1 MLETCS
7 RKDGRFFIWNS
18 KPVTRNLQLETMK
31 SLFKK
36 EIKLFF
42 GSLIGYLVIVVFLL
56 VTGLFLWVFPGSYNI
71 PENGYA
77 TLEGLFSL
85 APWLY
90 LFLIPAITMRFF
102 ADEKRSGT
110 IEILL
115 TRPISDFKIV
125 TAKFLAGLLIVV
137 FSLLP
142 TLLYFLS
149 VYMLG
154 NPVGSID
161 VGATWGSFIGLF
173 FLATIYISIGIF
185 ASSLTEN
192 QIVSFILAMA
202 LSFLFYLGFEFVATS
217 GVPFFLEQLLSWFS
231 INSHYQSVSRGVI
244 DLRDLLYFIGMTF
257 LFLYATSLFLRKG
270 NWKLRKTK
278 INASLFVFG
287 LVVVFIVSVNF
298 LLRFDLTSDKRFS
311 VSKVSTIIVSGLD
324 KSVEI
329 ELYLAGELE
338 PGLRKIQNEVLEKI
352 AILNSY
358 SASQIRIRIFDPYSI
373 SNVEK
378 QNEFIST
385 LVEKGVS
392 RTSFRRKTEMGVSTK
407 YIFPGAVIRYGG
419 KEIAVNFLKNN
430 PAFSYEMNFN
440 HSVETIEFELANA
453 FQKLMRTKKS
463 TVAFLQGHGEANQ
476 FEVADFATDLSAD
489 FNVEMLAV
497 NQLEN
502 ILVDILIIANP
513 REVFDERSKFI
524 IDQFIMKGGKVVWLI
539 DPVQVSLDSLSSGY
553 QTFSFPRDLNLGDQ
567 LFRYGVRLNYDL
579 LQDVNCVRIK
589 VNTAAA
595 GNSPKFTLHPWYYS
609 PLLTPNDNHPISRNL
624 NWVMSEFVSSIDT
637 LLGNPEISKQVI
649 LSTSPNARK
658 VRSPSSVSLQ
668 NINNPPA
675 RELFKQ
681 SFIPAGVLLEGEF
694 TSAFKN
700 RMVENYGFSSSL
712 VIEKSKPT
720 KMVVIADGGI
730 ITNKVNYSTNPPGI
744 YKLGFDR
751 VSQRTFG
758 NSEFLINTIFY
769 LNDNQGIMQL
779 RGRSLKMRLLDK
791 VKLREEKAF
800 WQWINVILPLLL
812 IIFFG
817 LVYYVVRRYR
827 YSR

>member
-1 MLETCS
+1 MY
-7 RKDGRFFIWNS
+7 
-18 KPVTRNLQLETMK
+18 

-110 IEILL
+110 IETLL
-115 TRPISDFKIV
+115 TRPVPDFKIV
-125 TAKFLAGLLIVV
+125 LAKFTAGLVIVV

-192 QIVSFILAMA
+192 QIVSFIFAMA

-217 GVPFFLEQLLSWFS
+217 GVPYFIEQLLLWFS

-244 DLRDLLYFIGMTF
+244 DLRDLIYFIGMTF

-270 NWKLRKTK
+270 KWKLRKTK
-278 INASLFVFG
+278 IHASFYVIGLAIVF
-287 LVVVFIVSVNF
+287 LVSANF

-311 VSKVSTIIVSGLD
+311 VSRISTKIVYELE
-324 KSVEI
+324 KPVEI
-329 ELYLAGELE
+329 EFYLAGELE
-338 PGLRKIQNEVLEKI
+338 SGLRKIQTEVLEKI
-352 AILNSY
+352 AVLNAY
-358 SASQIRIRIFDPYSI
+358 SANPIRIRVFDPYNI
-373 SNVEK
+373 INVEK
-378 QNEFIST
+378 QNEFINT

-392 RTSFRRKTEMGVSTK
+392 RTSFRRKTETGVSTK
-407 YIFPGAVIRYGG
+407 YIFPGAIIRYGG

-440 HSVETIEFELANA
+440 HSVETIEFELVNA
-453 FQKLMRTKKS
+453 LQKLIRTKKS

-476 FEVADFATDLSAD
+476 FELSDIARNLSAD
-489 FNVEMLAV
+489 FEVKMLK
-497 NQLEN
+497 
-502 ILVDILIIANP
+502 VDEFKNSKIDVLIVANP
-513 REVFDERSKFI
+513 REVFDEKSKFI
-524 IDQFIMKGGKVVWLI
+524 IDQFIMDGGKVIWLI

-553 QTFSFPRDLNLGDQ
+553 QTFSFPRDLNLSDQ

-579 LQDVNCVRIK
+579 LQDVNCIGIK
-589 VNTAAA
+589 VNTAVA
-595 GNSPKFTLHPWYYS
+595 GNTPKFTLHPWYYS
-609 PLLTPNDNHPISRNL
+609 PLLTPNDKHPISKNL

-637 LLGNPEISKQVI
+637 ISGNPGINKQI
-649 LSTSPNARK
+649 LLSTSPNALRVK
-658 VRSPSSVSLQ
+658 SPSSVSLQ

-675 RELFKQ
+675 RELFSQ
-681 SFIPAGVLLEGEF
+681 SYIPVGVILEGEF
-694 TSAFKN
+694 ISAFKN
-700 RMVENYGFSSSL
+700 RMVENYGFSSSS

-720 KMVVIADGGI
+720 KMVVIADGSI
-730 ITNKVNYSTNPPGI
+730 ISNKVNYSTNPPSV
-744 YKLGFDR
+744 YNLGFDR
-751 VSQRTFG
+751 VSQRTYG
-758 NSEFLINTIFY
+758 NREFLINTIFY
-769 LNDNQGIMQL
+769 LNDDRGIMQL

-791 VKLREEKAF
+791 VKLREDKVF
-800 WQWINVILPLLL
+800 WQWINVLLPLLL
-812 IIFFG
+812 IAIFGF
-817 LVYYVVRRYR
+817 VYNVVRRYR